1 MARRLL
7 ARVGLALSALASSGC
22 LEVCYLGQAAAG
34 QDDLFARA
42 RPIEEAIAD
51 PSVPGEVRRALGLVS
66 RVKRFGERHGLA
78 PTKSY
83 EEYADLEREAAV
95 WVVSAAEPLRLTA
108 TTWRFPIVGEV
119 PYLGWFAPGDAAAL
133 GRELASRGL
142 DVSVR
147 EARAYSTL
155 GWFRDPVLSTMLRDG
170 PEELVDVVLHEST
183 HATHYV
189 ASQTVFNES
198 LASFVARRLTAR
210 FLEEELHLSPLELH
224 DHAERERTRD
234 RRVRRFR
241 ETLAE
246 LGALYASGR
255 SDAEKLAEKRRVL
268 GSLRRELGLSL
279 ELNHAVLLQARAYGS
294 GEAGFAALLEA
305 CGGDV
310 RRFLAAVKRID
321 ARAFVRP
328 DETAIDELLTARAK
342 TGCGDDAPAAPV
354 LRRPA
359 ALP

>member
-1 MARRLL
+1 MRPRLRLL
-7 ARVGLALSALASSGC
+7 ALLMATPLVGGC

-42 RPIEEAIAD
+42 RPLDEAIAD
-51 PSVPGEVRRALGLVS
+51 PRVAPEVRRQLGLVA

-95 WVVSAAEPLRLTA
+95 WVVSAAEPLRLVP

-119 PYLGWFAPGDAAAL
+119 PYLGWFDKADAQDL
-133 GRELASRGL
+133 GRELEARGL

-170 PEELVDVVLHEST
+170 AADLVDVVLHEST

-210 FLEEELHLSPLELH
+210 FLAEELRLSPLELH
-224 DHAERERTRD
+224 DHAEREHTRD

-241 ETLAE
+241 ETLATLE
-246 LGALYASGR
+246 ALYATDR
-255 SDAEKLAEKRRVL
+255 PPAEKLSEKRRIL
-268 GSLRRELGLSL
+268 EALRRELALGL

-294 GEAGFAALLEA
+294 GEAGFATLLDA
-305 CGGDV
+305 CGGDF
-310 RRFLAAVKRID
+310 RRFLSTVRRID
-321 ARAFVRP
+321 GRAFARRDEPALDDLLAARARVGCEP
-328 DETAIDELLTARAK
+328 AP
-342 TGCGDDAPAAPV
+342 TGPV
-354 LRRPA
+354 LRPAA